1 LQTVKSGEHNIA
13 RVLILLRYAVIAGGS
28 VWWLLAM
35 LSQAPRPVGLLLPP
49 GAIGL
54 VFLPGLLVTG
64 IAFNVALDLVER
76 FAPRSRVV
84 RALLRHQILFDGIA
98 MNLFVGAMGSPLL
111 MGKPAF
117 YGGMRILPF
126 DVSFVIGGAFV
137 AIAFFLLQNGHFP
150 LYLTAALA
158 SLVASQGLSIAQQQG
173 SGFVQALRSANWGNI
188 GAGMLA
194 VVGVGILSYAADA
207 HVRRSLH
214 AMDTHVADVSRD
226 KDRMQAAFHKLSFLT
241 AIIRDVAA
249 SQAYQQV
256 LEAIT
261 DRAALFFSADDALV
275 ATIEADM
282 EHLSVVAAKSE
293 YREALSHLRIR
304 RGEGILGKI
313 FDGDTPELIK
323 NALLDPRAMQIY
335 GTPEE
340 PESMMVAPLRKGSQ
354 KYGLVSVSRVG
365 VENPF
370 NEDDLALFTSFANI
384 AASVLDNAAMME
396 ALKRK
401 NFTLTVT
408 NQLFSAIVSPLP
420 FDEEIT
426 SFLSIMKDAY
436 QLSRINLL
444 MVENDRFTRFF
455 AVPPPKGPVP
465 PQEVIARMNA
475 GAGVLGQALRERT
488 IVNVSNTAECANYI
502 MADEATRS
510 ELAIPMKNA
519 EGRVIAVLNLES
531 GQRDYFTSE
540 VAADVLA
547 VSGEVEGFL
556 QVRLIWE
563 EVKEQRNIREA
574 INRAELENIDVST
587 AEQATAHLSRLLQR
601 ILPGP
606 GSVILLENSG
616 NTARA
621 WTAIRAASTEEA
633 EPVRLFESELRAR
646 LAVTHSLSRS
656 VTGLL
661 QGRDLLVR
669 QLDFEH
675 RLVGFVIVGIGD
687 HRLLTVSETSAF
699 DLFMAY
705 AESVV
710 QKIFVKQRSALLTKY
725 RLAAKELFDTSFKR
739 TDLRQFLAATAR
751 KLQDVMEADG
761 SAYIPFDAES
771 RQLVVSQADIIGF
784 TPEPGVE
791 PGILAE
797 AFSSPTISVVH
808 SEVSNTVVPLA
819 PGAMTEL
826 TLRMTLEGILYGVLY
841 VSFKR
846 PVLLTDEERH
856 MVEAFVSDCNLVAE
870 NILYVHRIDELS
882 VTDELTGLGN
892 YRAFVTHSVEQSE
905 RTARFG
911 EVFSLLFFDIDD
923 FKKYNDTY
931 SHLDGNL
938 ALQSIADILRH
949 SIRSVDSAYR
959 YGGEEF
965 VVLMPEASR
974 TDARKAAERIR
985 ASVERNSARD
995 HRHFRTV
1002 VTLSG
1007 GVASFE
1013 DRVSDPKNLLL
1024 LADLAMYQAKKSGKN
1039 TIYVLDSLASQKRTT
1054 PGSQQ

>member
-1 LQTVKSGEHNIA
+1 LQTVKFGERNTA
-13 RVLILLRYAVIAGGS
+13 RTLILLRYAVIAGGS
-28 VWWLLAM
+28 VWWLLAT
-35 LSQAPRPVGLLLPP
+35 LSQTP
-49 GAIGL
+49 GAIRL
-54 VFLPGLLVTG
+54 VLLPGILVTG
-64 IAFNVALDLVER
+64 IAFNVALDLMER
-76 FAPRSRVV
+76 FAPRSGMA
-84 RALLRHQILFDGIA
+84 RAILHHQILFDGIA
-98 MNLFVGAMGSPLL
+98 MNLFLGAMGSPLL
-111 MGKPAF
+111 MGRPVF
-117 YGGMRILPF
+117 YGGTRILPF
-126 DVSFVIGGAFV
+126 DASFVVSGAFIV
-137 AIAFFLLQNGHFP
+137 IASTILQNGHFP

-158 SLVASQGLSIAQQQG
+158 SLVASEGLSIAQQQG
-173 SGFVQALRSANWGNI
+173 SGFIQALRSANWGDI
-188 GAGMLA
+188 STGMLA
-194 VVGVGILSYAADA
+194 VAGVGILSYAANE
-207 HVRRSLH
+207 HVRRSLR
-214 AMDTHVADVSRD
+214 AMDTRVADVSRD
-226 KDRMQAAFHKLSFLT
+226 KERMQATFHKLSFLT
-241 AIIRDVAA
+241 AIIQDMAA

-261 DRAALFFSADDALV
+261 DRAALFFSADDAIV
-275 ATIEADM
+275 ATIDADM

-293 YREALSHLRIR
+293 YHEALSHLRIR
-304 RGEGILGKI
+304 RGEGILGKT

-340 PESMMVAPLRKGSQ
+340 PESMMVAPLRRGSQ
-354 KYGLVSVSRVG
+354 KYGLVSVSRIG

-384 AASVLDNAAMME
+384 AASVLDNATMME

-408 NQLFSAIVSPLP
+408 NQLSSAIVSPLP
-420 FDEEIT
+420 FEEEIS
-426 SFLSIMKDAY
+426 SFLSIMNNAF
-436 QLSRINLL
+436 QLSCIDLL
-444 MVENDRFTRFF
+444 MVENDRFTRLF
-455 AVPPPKGPVP
+455 AVPPPKSPVP
-465 PQEVIARMNA
+465 PQEIIARMNA

-488 IVNVSNTAECANYI
+488 IVNVPNVTDYANYI
-502 MADEATRS
+502 MADEATHS

-531 GQRDYFTSE
+531 GQSDYFTND

-547 VSGEVEGFL
+547 VAREVQGFL
-556 QVRLIWE
+556 QGRLIWE

-587 AEQATAHLSRLLQR
+587 TEQATAHLSRLLQR
-601 ILPGP
+601 ILPGL

-621 WTAIRAASTEEA
+621 WTAIRAASAEEA

-646 LAVTHSLSRS
+646 LGVTHSLSRA

-669 QLDFEH
+669 RLDFEQ

-687 HRLLTVSETSAF
+687 HRPLTLGETSAF

-705 AESVV
+705 AESIV
-710 QKIFVKQRSALLTKY
+710 QKIFLKQRSTLLTKY
-725 RLAAKELFDTSFKR
+725 RLAAKELLDTSFKR

-751 KLQDVMEADG
+751 KLQDVVEADG
-761 SAYIPFDAES
+761 SAYVPFEAES
-771 RQLVVSQADIIGF
+771 RQLVVSQADITGF

-797 AFSSPTISVVH
+797 AFSSPSISIVH
-808 SEVSNTVVPLA
+808 SEVSNTMVPLA

-826 TLRMTLEGILYGVLY
+826 TLRITLEGVLYGVLY

-846 PVLLTDEERH
+846 PVLLTDEEQH
-856 MVEAFVSDCNLVAE
+856 MVETFVSDCSLVAE

-938 ALQSIADILRH
+938 ALQGIADIVRH

-965 VVLMPEASR
+965 VILMPEASP
-974 TDARKAAERIR
+974 TDARKAAERILT
-985 ASVERNSARD
+985 SVERNSARD
-995 HRHFRTV
+995 HRHFRSV

-1039 TIYVLDSLASQKRTT
+1039 TIYVLDSLASQKRTA
-1054 PGSQQ
+1054 PGSQE

>member
-1 LQTVKSGEHNIA
+1 MKSGERNTA
-13 RVLILLRYAVIAGGS
+13 RILILLRYAVIAGGG
-28 VWWLLAM
+28 VWWLFAM
-35 LSQAPRPVGLLLPP
+35 LSQTPGLVGLVL
-49 GAIGL
+49 
-54 VFLPGLLVTG
+54 LPGLLVTG
-64 IAFNVALDLVER
+64 IAYNVALDLIDR
-76 FAPRSRVV
+76 FASRSGVA

-98 MNLFVGAMGSPLL
+98 LNLFLGAMGSPLL
-111 MGKPAF
+111 MGKPVF
-117 YGGMRILPF
+117 YGGTRILPF
-126 DVSFVIGGAFV
+126 DISFVVSGAFIV
-137 AIAFFLLQNGHFP
+137 SASILLQNGHFP
-150 LYLTAALA
+150 LYLGAALA
-158 SLVASQGLSIAQQQG
+158 SLVASQGLSLAQQQG
-173 SGFVQALRSANWGNI
+173 TGFMQALRSANWGDI

-194 VVGVGILSYAADA
+194 VAGVGILSYVADL
-207 HVRRSLH
+207 HVRRTLRT
-214 AMDTHVADVSRD
+214 MDTRVADVSRD
-226 KDRMQAAFHKLSFLT
+226 KERMQAAFHKLSFLT
-241 AIIRDVAA
+241 AIIRDMAA

-256 LEAIT
+256 LETIT
-261 DRAALFFSADDALV
+261 DRAALFFTADDAII
-275 ATIEADM
+275 ATIDSDM
-282 EHLSVVAAKSE
+282 EHLSVAAVKSE
-293 YREALSHLRIR
+293 YREALSNLRIR

-313 FDGDTPELIK
+313 FDGDTPELVR

-384 AASVLDNAAMME
+384 VASVLDNAMMVE

-408 NQLFSAIVSPLP
+408 NQLSSAIVSPLP
-420 FDEEIT
+420 FEEEINT
-426 SFLSIMKDAY
+426 FLSIMNNAFR
-436 QLSRINLL
+436 LARINLL

-455 AVPPPKGPVP
+455 AVPASNASIPSQDVL
-465 PQEVIARMNA
+465 ARMNA

-488 IVNVSNTAECANYI
+488 IVNVPNVTDYANYI
-502 MADEATRS
+502 MADAATRS

-519 EGRVIAVLNLES
+519 DGRVIAVLNLES
-531 GQRDYFTSE
+531 GQSDYFTSD
-540 VAADVLA
+540 VASDVLA
-547 VSGEVEGFL
+547 VAGEVQGFL
-556 QVRLIWE
+556 QGRLIWE

-587 AEQATAHLSRLLQR
+587 AEQAAAHLSRLLQR

-606 GSVILLENSG
+606 ASVILLENSG

-621 WTAIRAASTEEA
+621 WTAIRASNTEET
-633 EPVRLFESELRAR
+633 ELVRLFESELRAR
-646 LAVTHSLSRS
+646 LDITHSLSHS

-661 QGRDLLVR
+661 QGRDLMVHR
-669 QLDFEH
+669 LDFEQ
-675 RLVGFVIVGIGD
+675 RLVGFVIVGIGNP
-687 HRLLTVSETSAF
+687 RPLTASETSAF
-699 DLFMAY
+699 ELFMAY
-705 AESVV
+705 AESIV
-710 QKIFVKQRSALLTKY
+710 QKIFLKQRSAMLTKY
-725 RLAAKELFDTSFKR
+725 RLAAKELLDTSFKR

-761 SAYIPFDAES
+761 SAYVPFEAET
-771 RQLVVSQADIIGF
+771 RRLVVSQADISGF
-784 TPEPGVE
+784 TPEIGTE

-797 AFSSPTISVVH
+797 AFSSPSLAVVH
-808 SEVSNTVVPLA
+808 AEVSNTMIPLA

-841 VSFKR
+841 ISFKR
-846 PVLLTDEERH
+846 PVLLTDEEQH
-856 MVEAFVSDCNLVAE
+856 MVEAFVSDCSLVAE

-938 ALQSIADILRH
+938 ALQGIADILRH

-965 VVLMPEASR
+965 VILMPGASPS
-974 TDARKAAERIR
+974 DAHKAAERIR
-985 ASVERNSARD
+985 TSVERNSSRD
-995 HRHFRTV
+995 HRHFRGV

-1007 GVASFE
+1007 GITSFE

-1039 TIYVLDSLASQKRTT
+1039 AIYVLDSLASQKRTA

>member
-1 LQTVKSGEHNIA
+1 
-13 RVLILLRYAVIAGGS
+13 
-28 VWWLLAM
+28 M
-35 LSQAPRPVGLLLPP
+35 LSQTP
-49 GAIGL
+49 GRIGL
-54 VFLPGLLVTG
+54 VLPTGPIGLVLLPGLLVAA
-64 IAFNVALDLVER
+64 IAFNVALDLIDR
-76 FAPRSRVV
+76 FAPRSGVA
-84 RALLRHQILFDGIA
+84 RAILRHQILFDGIA
-98 MNLFVGAMGSPLL
+98 MNLFLGGMASPLL
-111 MGKPAF
+111 MGRPVF
-117 YGGMRILPF
+117 YGGTRILPF
-126 DVSFVIGGAFV
+126 DASFVVSAAFV
-137 AIAFFLLQNGHFP
+137 VIASIILQNGHFP

-173 SGFVQALRSANWGNI
+173 SGFMQALRSANWGDI
-188 GAGMLA
+188 GTGMLA
-194 VVGVGILSYAADA
+194 VVGVGILSYAADE
-207 HVRRSLH
+207 HVRRSLR
-214 AMDTHVADVSRD
+214 AMDTRVANVSRD
-226 KDRMQAAFHKLSFLT
+226 KERMQAAFHKLSFLT
-241 AIIRDVAA
+241 AIIQDMAA

-261 DRAALFFSADDALV
+261 DRAALFFSADDAII
-275 ATIEADM
+275 ATIDADM
-282 EHLSVVAAKSE
+282 EHLSVAAAKSE
-293 YREALSHLRIR
+293 YHEALSHLRIR
-304 RGEGILGKI
+304 RGEGILGKT
-313 FDGDTPELIK
+313 FDGDAPELIK

-340 PESMMVAPLRKGSQ
+340 PESMMVAPLRRGSQ

-408 NQLFSAIVSPLP
+408 NQLSSAIVSPLP
-420 FDEEIT
+420 FEEEIN
-426 SFLSIMKDAY
+426 SFLSIMNNAF

-444 MVENDRFTRFF
+444 MVENDHFNRFF
-455 AVPPPKGPVP
+455 TVPPPKSPVP
-465 PQEVIARMNA
+465 PQEIIARMNA
-475 GAGVLGQALRERT
+475 GAGALGQALRERT
-488 IVNVSNTAECANYI
+488 IVNVPNITDYANYI

-510 ELAIPMKNA
+510 ELAIPMKNT

-531 GQRDYFTSE
+531 GQSDYFTNDVS
-540 VAADVLA
+540 ADVLA
-547 VSGEVEGFL
+547 VAGEVQGFL
-556 QVRLIWE
+556 QGRLIWE

-574 INRAELENIDVST
+574 INKAELENIDVST
-587 AEQATAHLSRLLQR
+587 TEQATAHLSRLLQR

-687 HRLLTVSETSAF
+687 HRLLTVSESSAF
-699 DLFMAY
+699 DLFMVY
-705 AESVV
+705 AKSIVE
-710 QKIFVKQRSALLTKY
+710 KIFLKQRSALLTKY
-725 RLAAKELFDTSFKR
+725 RLAAKELLDTSFKR

-761 SAYIPFDAES
+761 SAYVPFEAES
-771 RQLVVSQADIIGF
+771 RQLVVSRADIIGF

-797 AFSSPTISVVH
+797 AFSSPSISVVH
-808 SEVSNTVVPLA
+808 SEVSNTMVPLA

-826 TLRMTLEGILYGVLY
+826 TLRITLEGILYGVLY

-856 MVEAFVSDCNLVAE
+856 MVEAFVSDCSLVAE

-965 VVLMPEASR
+965 VILMPEASP

-1013 DRVSDPKNLLL
+1013 ERVSDPKNLLL

-1039 TIYVLDSLASQKRTT
+1039 TIYALESLASQKRTA
-1054 PGSQQ
+1054 PGSQE

>member
-1 LQTVKSGEHNIA
+1 LHTVKPAERNIT
-13 RVLILLRYAVIAGGS
+13 RIFILLRYVIIAGGS
-28 VWWLLAM
+28 VWWLFVM
-35 LSQAPRPVGLLLPP
+35 LSQPPRS
-49 GAIGL
+49 IGL
-54 VFLPGLLVTG
+54 VLLPGLLVTA
-64 IAFNVALDLVER
+64 IVFNVSIDLVDR
-76 FAPRSRVV
+76 FAPHSRIA
-84 RALLRHQILFDGIA
+84 RAILRHQILFDGIA
-98 MNLFVGAMGSPLL
+98 MNLFLGAMGSPLL
-111 MGKPAF
+111 MGRPAF
-117 YGGMRILPF
+117 YGGTRVLPF
-126 DVSFVIGGAFV
+126 DLSFIVSGAFIV
-137 AIAFFLLQNGHFP
+137 IASIVLQNGHFP

-173 SGFVQALRSANWGNI
+173 GGFMQALRSANWGDI

-194 VVGVGILSYAADA
+194 VAGVGILSYAADE
-207 HVRRSLH
+207 HVRRRLR
-214 AMDTHVADVSRD
+214 AMDTRVTDVNRD
-226 KDRMQAAFHKLSFLT
+226 KDRMQATFHKLSFLT
-241 AIIRDVAA
+241 AIIRDMAA

-261 DRAALFFSADDALV
+261 DRAALFFSADDAIV
-275 ATIEADM
+275 ATIDADM
-282 EHLSVVAAKSE
+282 EGLSVVAAKSE
-293 YREALSHLRIR
+293 YREALSHLHIR
-304 RGEGILGKI
+304 RGQGILGKI
-313 FDGDTPELIK
+313 FDGDAPELIK

-340 PESMMVAPLRKGSQ
+340 PESMMAAPLRKGNQ
-354 KYGLVSVSRVG
+354 KYGLVSVSRIG

-384 AASVLDNAAMME
+384 AASVLDNATIME
-396 ALKRK
+396 ALRRK

-408 NQLFSAIVSPLP
+408 NQLSSAIVSALP
-420 FDEEIT
+420 FDKEIN
-426 SFLSIMKDAY
+426 SFLSIMSNAF

-455 AVPPPKGPVP
+455 AVPPPKSPVP
-465 PQEVIARMNA
+465 PQEIIARMNGGA
-475 GAGVLGQALRERT
+475 GAIGQALRERA
-488 IVNVSNTAECANYI
+488 IVNVPNTAEYANYI

-519 EGRVIAVLNLES
+519 EGRVIAVLSLENS
-531 GQRDYFTSE
+531 QSDYFTSD
-540 VAADVLA
+540 VSADVLA
-547 VSGEVEGFL
+547 IAGEVQEFL
-556 QVRLIWE
+556 QGRLIWE

-587 AEQATAHLSRLLQR
+587 AEQATAHLSRLLWR

-606 GSVILLENSG
+606 GSVILLENAG
-616 NTARA
+616 NTARP
-621 WTAIRAASTEEA
+621 WTAIRAASTKGA
-633 EPVRLFESELRAR
+633 EPVRVFESELRAR
-646 LAVTHSLSRS
+646 LDMTHSLSRS

-661 QGRDLLVR
+661 QDRDLMVR
-669 QLDFEH
+669 QLDFEQ
-675 RLVGFVIVGIGD
+675 RLVGFVIVGIGE

-705 AESVV
+705 AESIV

-725 RLAAKELFDTSFKR
+725 RLAARELLDNSFKR
-739 TDLRQFLAATAR
+739 TDLRQFLAATAH
-751 KLQDVMEADG
+751 KLQDAMEADA
-761 SAYIPFDAES
+761 SAYIPFEAGS
-771 RQLVVSQADIIGF
+771 RQLVVSQADIFGF

-791 PGILAE
+791 PGILGE
-797 AFSSPTISVVH
+797 AFSSPSLAVVH
-808 SEVSNTVVPLA
+808 AEVSNTMVPLA
-819 PGAMTEL
+819 PAAMTEL
-826 TLRMTLEGILYGVLY
+826 TLRITLEGVLYGVLY

-856 MVEAFVSDCNLVAE
+856 MVEAFVSDCSLVAE

-892 YRAFVTHSVEQSE
+892 YRAFVTHSIEQSE

-911 EVFSLLFFDIDD
+911 EEFSLLFFDIDD

-938 ALQSIADILRH
+938 ALQGIADILRH
-949 SIRSVDSAYR
+949 SIRTVDSAYR

-965 VVLMPEASR
+965 VILMPGASP

-985 ASVERNSARD
+985 ASVERNSGRD
-995 HRHFRTV
+995 HRHFRTL

-1007 GVASFE
+1007 GVTSFE

-1039 TIYVLDSLASQKRTT
+1039 TIYVLGSLASQKQAE
-1054 PGSQQ
+1054 PGPPE

>member
-1 LQTVKSGEHNIA
+1 
-13 RVLILLRYAVIAGGS
+13 
-28 VWWLLAM
+28 M
-35 LSQAPRPVGLLLPP
+35 LSQTSGAIRLVLLP
-49 GAIGL
+49 GI
-54 VFLPGLLVTG
+54 LVTG
-64 IAFNVALDLVER
+64 IAFNVALDLMER
-76 FAPRSRVV
+76 FAHHSGAARVI
-84 RALLRHQILFDGIA
+84 LRHQILFDGIA
-98 MNLFVGAMGSPLL
+98 MNLFLGAMGSPLL
-111 MGKPAF
+111 MGRPVF
-117 YGGMRILPF
+117 YGGTRILPF
-126 DVSFVIGGAFV
+126 DVSFVVSGALLV
-137 AIAFFLLQNGHFP
+137 IASILLHNGRFP
-150 LYLTAALA
+150 LYLMAALA

-173 SGFVQALRSANWGNI
+173 SGFLQALRSANWGDI

-194 VVGVGILSYAADA
+194 VAGVGILSYAADE
-207 HVRRSLH
+207 HVRRSLRT
-214 AMDTHVADVSRD
+214 MDTRVADVSRD

-241 AIIRDVAA
+241 AIIRDMAA
-249 SQAYQQV
+249 SQAYQQA

-261 DRAALFFSADDALV
+261 DRAALFFSADDAIV
-275 ATIEADM
+275 ATIDADM

-304 RGEGILGKI
+304 RGEGILGKT

-323 NALLDPRAMQIY
+323 NGLLDPRAMQIY

-340 PESMMVAPLRKGSQ
+340 PESMMVAPLRRGSQ
-354 KYGLVSVSRVG
+354 KYGLVSVSRIG

-384 AASVLDNAAMME
+384 AASVLDNATMME

-408 NQLFSAIVSPLP
+408 NQLSSAIVSSLP
-420 FDEEIT
+420 FEEEIN
-426 SFLSIMKDAY
+426 SFLSIMNNAF
-436 QLSRINLL
+436 QLSRINLV

-455 AVPPPKGPVP
+455 TVPPPKSPVP
-465 PQEVIARMNA
+465 PQEIIARMNA
-475 GAGVLGQALRERT
+475 GAGVLGQVLRERT
-488 IVNVSNTAECANYI
+488 IVNVRNITDSANYI
-502 MADEATRS
+502 MADETTHS

-531 GQRDYFTSE
+531 GQSDYFTND
-540 VAADVLA
+540 VTADVLA
-547 VSGEVEGFL
+547 VAGEVQGFL
-556 QVRLIWE
+556 QGRLIWE

-621 WTAIRAASTEEA
+621 WTAIRAASAEEA

-646 LAVTHSLSRS
+646 LDVTHSLSRS

-669 QLDFEH
+669 QLDFEQ

-687 HRLLTVSETSAF
+687 HRLLTLGETSAF

-705 AESVV
+705 AESIV
-710 QKIFVKQRSALLTKY
+710 QKIFLKQRSALLTKY
-725 RLAAKELFDTSFKR
+725 RLAAKELLDTSFKR

-751 KLQDVMEADG
+751 KLQDVIEADG
-761 SAYIPFDAES
+761 SAYVPFEAES
-771 RQLVVSQADIIGF
+771 RQLVVSQADITGF

-797 AFSSPTISVVH
+797 AFSSPSISVVR
-808 SEVSNTVVPLA
+808 SEVSNTMVPLA

-826 TLRMTLEGILYGVLY
+826 TLRINLEGVLYGVLY

-856 MVEAFVSDCNLVAE
+856 MVEAFVSDCSLVAE

-892 YRAFVTHSVEQSE
+892 YRAFVTHSIEQSE

-911 EVFSLLFFDIDD
+911 EEFSLLFFDIDD

-938 ALQSIADILRH
+938 ALQGIADILRH
-949 SIRSVDSAYR
+949 SIRTVDSAYR

-965 VVLMPEASR
+965 VILMPGASP

-1002 VTLSG
+1002 LTLSG
-1007 GVASFE
+1007 GVANFE

-1039 TIYVLDSLASQKRTT
+1039 TIYVLESLASQKQIE
-1054 PGSQQ
+1054 PGSQE

>member
-1 LQTVKSGEHNIA
+1 MKSVERNIA
-13 RVLILLRYAVIAGGS
+13 RILILLRYAVIAGGS
-28 VWWLLAM
+28 VWWLFVM
-35 LSQAPRPVGLLLPP
+35 LRQPHRP
-49 GAIGL
+49 IGL
-54 VFLPGLLVTG
+54 VLLSGLLVIA
-64 IAFNVALDLVER
+64 IAFNVALDLIDR
-76 FAPRSRVV
+76 FAPRSGAV
-84 RALLRHQILFDGIA
+84 RAILRHQILFDGIA
-98 MNLFVGAMGSPLL
+98 MNLFLGAMGSPLL
-111 MGKPAF
+111 MGRPAF
-117 YGGMRILPF
+117 YGGTRILPF
-126 DVSFVIGGAFV
+126 DISFVVSGCV
-137 AIAFFLLQNGHFP
+137 VIASIILQNGHFP

-158 SLVASQGLSIAQQQG
+158 SLVASQGLSIAHQQG
-173 SGFVQALRSANWGNI
+173 DSFVQAFRLANWGDI

-194 VVGVGILSYAADA
+194 VVVVGILSHAADQ
-207 HVRRSLH
+207 HVRRSLRT
-214 AMDTHVADVSRD
+214 MDTRVADVSRD
-226 KDRMQAAFHKLSFLT
+226 KERMQAAFHKLSFLT
-241 AIIRDVAA
+241 AIIRDMAA

-261 DRAALFFSADDALV
+261 DRAALFFSADDAIV
-275 ATIEADM
+275 ATIDADM

-304 RGEGILGKI
+304 RGEGILGKT

-354 KYGLVSVSRVG
+354 KFGLVSVSRIG

-384 AASVLDNAAMME
+384 AASVLDNATMME

-408 NQLFSAIVSPLP
+408 NQLSSAIVSPLP
-420 FDEEIT
+420 FEEEIN
-426 SFLSIMKDAY
+426 SFLSIMNNAF

-444 MVENDRFTRFF
+444 MVENDHFTRFF
-455 AVPPPKGPVP
+455 AVPPPKSPVP
-465 PQEVIARMNA
+465 PQEIIARMNA
-475 GAGVLGQALRERT
+475 GAGIVGQALRERT
-488 IVNVSNTAECANYI
+488 IVNVPNITDYANYI
-502 MADEATRS
+502 MADEATHS

-531 GQRDYFTSE
+531 GKSDYFTNE
-540 VAADVLA
+540 VSADVLA
-547 VSGEVEGFL
+547 VAGEVQGFL
-556 QVRLIWE
+556 QGRLIWE

-587 AEQATAHLSRLLQR
+587 TEQATAHLSRLLQR
-601 ILPGP
+601 ILPGS
-606 GSVILLENSG
+606 GSVILLENSS
-616 NTARA
+616 NTAHA
-621 WTAIRAASTEEA
+621 WTAIRSASTEEA
-633 EPVRLFESELRAR
+633 ELVRLFESELRAR
-646 LAVTHSLSRS
+646 LDVTHSLSRS

-661 QGRDLLVR
+661 QGHDLLVH
-669 QLDFEH
+669 QLDFEQ
-675 RLVGFVIVGIGD
+675 RLVGFVIVGIGG

-705 AESVV
+705 AESIV
-710 QKIFVKQRSALLTKY
+710 QKIFLKQRSALLTKY
-725 RLAAKELFDTSFKR
+725 RLAAKELLDTSFKR

-761 SAYIPFDAES
+761 SAYVPFEAES

-791 PGILAE
+791 PSILTE
-797 AFSSPTISVVH
+797 AFSSPSISVVH
-808 SEVSNTVVPLA
+808 AEVSNTMVPLA

-856 MVEAFVSDCNLVAE
+856 MVEAFVSDCSLVAE

-892 YRAFVTHSVEQSE
+892 YRAFVAHSVEQSE

-911 EVFSLLFFDIDD
+911 EEFSLLFFDIDD

-965 VVLMPEASR
+965 VILMPGASP
-974 TDARKAAERIR
+974 TDAHKAAERIR

-1039 TIYVLDSLASQKRTT
+1039 TIYVLDSLASQKQIE
-1054 PGSQQ
+1054 PGPPE

>member
-1 LQTVKSGEHNIA
+1 MKTGERNTV
-13 RVLILLRYAVIAGGS
+13 RMLILLRYAVIAAGS
-28 VWWLLAM
+28 VWWFVTM
-35 LSQAPRPVGLLLPP
+35 LSQAP
-49 GAIGL
+49 GAIQL
-54 VFLPGLLVTG
+54 VVLPGILVTG
-64 IAFNVALDLVER
+64 IAFNVALDLMDR
-76 FAPRSRVV
+76 FAPHSGVV
-84 RALLRHQILFDGIA
+84 RAILRHQILFDGIA
-98 MNLFVGAMGSPLL
+98 MNLFLGIMGSPLL

-117 YGGMRILPF
+117 YGGTRVLPF
-126 DVSFVIGGAFV
+126 DASFVVSGALV
-137 AIAFFLLQNGHFP
+137 VTATIILRNGHFP
-150 LYLTAALA
+150 LYVMAALV
-158 SLVASQGLSIAQQQG
+158 SLVASQGLSIAQQQDI
-173 SGFVQALRSANWGNI
+173 GFVQALQSANWGDI
-188 GAGMLA
+188 GTGMLA
-194 VVGVGILSYAADA
+194 VVGVGILAYGANEY
-207 HVRRSLH
+207 VRRSVG
-214 AMDTHVADVSRD
+214 AMDTRVADVSRD
-226 KDRMQAAFHKLSFLT
+226 KERMQASFHKLSFLT
-241 AIIRDVAA
+241 AIIRDMTA

-261 DRAALFFSADDALV
+261 DRAALFFSADDAII
-275 ATIEADM
+275 ATIDADM

-293 YREALSHLRIR
+293 FHEALSQLRIR

-313 FDGDTPELIK
+313 FDGDTPELVK

-354 KYGLVSVSRVG
+354 KYGLVSVSRIG

-370 NEDDLALFTSFANI
+370 NEEDLSLFTSFANI
-384 AASVLDNAAMME
+384 AASVLDNATILE
-396 ALKRK
+396 TLKRK

-408 NQLFSAIVSPLP
+408 NQLSSAIVSALP
-420 FDEEIT
+420 FDEEIN
-426 SFLSIMKDAY
+426 SFLSIMNNTF
-436 QLSRINLL
+436 QLCRINLL
-444 MVENDRFTRFF
+444 MVENDRFTKFY
-455 AVPPPKGPVP
+455 AVPPPKSAVP
-465 PQEVIARMNA
+465 PQEIIARMNA

-488 IVNVSNTAECANYI
+488 IVIIPNVADHANYI
-502 MADEATRS
+502 VADEATRS
-510 ELAIPMKNA
+510 EMAIPMKNA

-531 GQRDYFTSE
+531 GQTDYFKNDVS
-540 VAADVLA
+540 ADVLA
-547 VSGEVEGFL
+547 VAGEVQGFL
-556 QVRLIWE
+556 QGRLIWE

-574 INRAELENIDVST
+574 VNRAELENIDVST
-587 AEQATAHLSRLLQR
+587 AEQATAHLNRLLER
-601 ILPGP
+601 ILPGLR
-606 GSVILLENSG
+606 SVILMENSG

-621 WTAIRAASTEEA
+621 WTAIRAGGAKESEQA
-633 EPVRLFESELRAR
+633 RLFESELRAR
-646 LAVTHSLSRS
+646 LEVTHSLSRS

-669 QLDFEH
+669 RLDFEQ
-675 RLVGFVIVGIGD
+675 RIVGFVIVGIGD
-687 HRLLTVSETSAF
+687 LRPLTVGETSAF
-699 DLFMAY
+699 ELFMAY
-705 AESVV
+705 AESIV

-725 RLAAKELFDTSFKR
+725 RLAAKELFDTSFRR
-739 TDLRQFLAATAR
+739 TELQQFLAATAH

-761 SAYIPFDAES
+761 SAYVPFEAES
-771 RQLVVSQADIIGF
+771 RQLVLSQADISGF

-791 PGILAE
+791 ARILAE
-797 AFSSPTISVVH
+797 AFSSPSLAVVH
-808 SEVSNTVVPLA
+808 SEVSNTTIPLD

-841 VSFKR
+841 VSFRR

-856 MVEAFVSDCNLVAE
+856 MVEAFVSDCSLVAE

-911 EVFSLLFFDIDD
+911 EVFSLVFFDIDD

-965 VVLMPEASR
+965 VLLMPGA
-974 TDARKAAERIR
+974 TPADAHKAAERVR

-995 HRHFRTV
+995 RRHFRSV

-1007 GVASFE
+1007 GIASFE

-1024 LADLAMYQAKKSGKN
+1024 LADLAMYEAKKSGKN
-1039 TIYVLDSLASQKRTT
+1039 AVYVLNSLASQKRTS
-1054 PGSQQ
+1054 PGSQ

>member
-1 LQTVKSGEHNIA
+1 VKSGERNIA
-13 RVLILLRYAVIAGGS
+13 RILILLRYAVIAGSS
-28 VWWLLAM
+28 VWWLFAVV
-35 LSQAPRPVGLLLPP
+35 SQTLGR
-49 GAIGL
+49 IGL
-54 VFLPGLLVTG
+54 VLLPGLLVTG
-64 IAFNVALDLVER
+64 LAFNVALDLIDR
-76 FAPRSRVV
+76 FAPRSGAV
-84 RALLRHQILFDGIA
+84 RAILRHQILFDGIA
-98 MNLFVGAMGSPLL
+98 MNLFLGAMGSSLL
-111 MGKPAF
+111 MGRPVF
-117 YGGMRILPF
+117 YGGTRILPF
-126 DVSFVIGGAFV
+126 DVSFVVSGTFV
-137 AIAFFLLQNGHFP
+137 VIACILLQNGHFP

-173 SGFVQALRSANWGNI
+173 SGFMEALRSANWGDI

-194 VVGVGILSYAADA
+194 VAVVGILSYAADE
-207 HVRRSLH
+207 HVRRSLR
-214 AMDTHVADVSRD
+214 AMDTRVADVSRD
-226 KDRMQAAFHKLSFLT
+226 KERMQAAFHKLSFLT
-241 AIIRDVAA
+241 AIIRDMAA

-261 DRAALFFSADDALV
+261 DRAALFFSADDAII
-275 ATIEADM
+275 ATIDADM

-293 YREALSHLRIR
+293 YREALLHLPIR
-304 RGEGILGKI
+304 RGEGILGKV
-313 FDGDTPELIK
+313 FDGDAPELIK

-340 PESMMVAPLRKGSQ
+340 PESMMVAALRKGSQ
-354 KYGLVSVSRVG
+354 KYGLVSVSRIG

-370 NEDDLALFTSFANI
+370 NEEDLALFTSFANI
-384 AASVLDNAAMME
+384 AASVLDNATMME
-396 ALKRK
+396 TLKRK

-408 NQLFSAIVSPLP
+408 NQLSSAIVSPLP
-420 FDEEIT
+420 FEEEIN
-426 SFLSIMKDAY
+426 SFLSIMNNAF
-436 QLSRINLL
+436 QLSHIDLM
-444 MVENDRFTRFF
+444 MVENDRFSRFF
-455 AVPPPKGPVP
+455 AVPAPKFPVP
-465 PQEVIARMNA
+465 PQEIIARMNA
-475 GAGVLGQALRERT
+475 GSGVLGQALRERT
-488 IVNVSNTAECANYI
+488 IVNVPNIADYANYI
-502 MADEATRS
+502 MVDEATRS

-531 GQRDYFTSE
+531 GQRDYFANDVT
-540 VAADVLA
+540 ADVLA
-547 VSGEVEGFL
+547 VTGEVQGYL
-556 QVRLIWE
+556 QGRLIWE

-587 AEQATAHLSRLLQR
+587 TEQATAHLSRLLQR

-633 EPVRLFESELRAR
+633 EPARLFESELRAR
-646 LAVTHSLSRS
+646 LDVTHSLSRS

-669 QLDFEH
+669 RLDFEQ

-687 HRLLTVSETSAF
+687 HKLLTVSETSAF

-705 AESVV
+705 AESIV
-710 QKIFVKQRSALLTKY
+710 QKIFLKQRSALLTKY
-725 RLAAKELFDTSFKR
+725 RLAAKELLDTSFKR

-761 SAYIPFDAES
+761 SAYVPFEAES

-797 AFSSPTISVVH
+797 AFSSPSISVVH
-808 SEVSNTVVPLA
+808 SEVSNTMVPLA

-841 VSFKR
+841 ISFKR

-856 MVEAFVSDCNLVAE
+856 MVEAFVSDCSLVAE

-892 YRAFVTHSVEQSE
+892 YRAFVAHSVEQSE

-911 EVFSLLFFDIDD
+911 EQFSLLFFDIDD

-965 VVLMPEASR
+965 VILMPGASP
-974 TDARKAAERIR
+974 TNAHKAAERIR

-1039 TIYVLDSLASQKRTT
+1039 TIYVLESLASQKQTT
-1054 PGSQQ
+1054 PGSQE

>member
-1 LQTVKSGEHNIA
+1 MKSGERNIA
-13 RVLILLRYAVIAGGS
+13 RILILLRYAVIAGGS
-28 VWWLLAM
+28 VWWLLSM
-35 LSQAPRPVGLLLPP
+35 LSQVPRPVGFLLPP
-49 GAIGL
+49 GPIGL
-54 VFLPGLLVTG
+54 VLLPGLLVTG
-64 IAFNVALDLVER
+64 IAFNVALDLIDR
-76 FAPRSRVV
+76 FAPRSGAV
-84 RALLRHQILFDGIA
+84 RAILRHQILFDGIA
-98 MNLFVGAMGSPLL
+98 MNLFLGAMGSPLL
-111 MGKPAF
+111 MGRPVF
-117 YGGMRILPF
+117 YGGTRILPF
-126 DVSFVIGGAFV
+126 DVSFVVSGAFV
-137 AIAFFLLQNGHFP
+137 VIASILLQNGRFP

-173 SGFVQALRSANWGNI
+173 SGFLPALRSANWGEI

-194 VVGVGILSYAADA
+194 VAGVGILSYAADE
-207 HVRRSLH
+207 HVRRSLR
-214 AMDTHVADVSRD
+214 AMDTHVTDVSRD

-241 AIIRDVAA
+241 AIIRDMAV

-261 DRAALFFSADDALV
+261 DRAALFFSADDAMV
-275 ATIEADM
+275 ATIDADM

-313 FDGDTPELIK
+313 FDGDIPELIK

-340 PESMMVAPLRKGSQ
+340 PESMMVAPLRRGSQ

-408 NQLFSAIVSPLP
+408 NQLSSAIVSPLP
-420 FDEEIT
+420 FEEEIN
-426 SFLSIMKDAY
+426 SFLSIMKDAF
-436 QLSRINLL
+436 QLLRINLL
-444 MVENDRFTRFF
+444 MVENDRFNRFF
-455 AVPPPKGPVP
+455 TVPPPKSSVL
-465 PQEVIARMNA
+465 PQEIIARVNA
-475 GAGVLGQALRERT
+475 GAGALGQALRERT
-488 IVNVSNTAECANYI
+488 IVNVADIADYANCI
-502 MADEATRS
+502 MADETTRS

-531 GQRDYFTSE
+531 GQRDYFTNDVS
-540 VAADVLA
+540 ADVLA
-547 VSGEVEGFL
+547 VAGEVQGFL

-606 GSVILLENSG
+606 GSVVLLENSG

-646 LAVTHSLSRS
+646 LDVTHSLSRS
-656 VTGLL
+656 VTSLL

-669 QLDFEH
+669 RLDFEQ

-687 HRLLTVSETSAF
+687 HRPLTVGETSAF

-725 RLAAKELFDTSFKR
+725 RLAAKELLDTSFKR
-739 TDLRQFLAATAR
+739 TDLRQFLAATSR

-761 SAYIPFDAES
+761 SAYVPFEAES
-771 RQLVVSQADIIGF
+771 RQLVVSQADINGF

-797 AFSSPTISVVH
+797 AFSSASLAVVH
-808 SEVSNTVVPLA
+808 AEVSNAMVPLA

-856 MVEAFVSDCNLVAE
+856 MVEAFVSDCSLVAE

-923 FKKYNDTY
+923 FKMYNDTY

-938 ALQSIADILRH
+938 ALQGIADIVRH

-965 VVLMPEASR
+965 VVLMPEASP
-974 TDARKAAERIR
+974 TDAHKAAERIR

-995 HRHFRTV
+995 HRHFRCV

-1039 TIYVLDSLASQKRTT
+1039 TVYVLESLASQKRTA

>member
-1 LQTVKSGEHNIA
+1 MKSGERNTA
-13 RVLILLRYAVIAGGS
+13 RILILLRYAAIAGGS
-28 VWWLLAM
+28 VWWLFAM
-35 LSQAPRPVGLLLPP
+35 LSQTP
-49 GAIGL
+49 GATRL
-54 VFLPGLLVTG
+54 VLLAGILVTG
-64 IAFNVALDLVER
+64 IAFNVALDLMDH
-76 FAPRSRVV
+76 FAPRSGAV
-84 RALLRHQILFDGIA
+84 RAILRHQILFDGIA
-98 MNLFVGAMGSPLL
+98 MNIFLGAMGSPLL
-111 MGKPAF
+111 MGSPVS
-117 YGGMRILPF
+117 YGGTRILPF
-126 DVSFVIGGAFV
+126 DASFVVSGAFV
-137 AIAFFLLQNGHFP
+137 VIASIILQNGHFP
-150 LYLTAALA
+150 LYLTVALA
-158 SLVASQGLSIAQQQG
+158 SLVASQGFSIAQQQS
-173 SGFVQALRSANWGNI
+173 SGFMQALRSANWGDI
-188 GAGMLA
+188 STGMLA
-194 VVGVGILSYAADA
+194 VAGVGILSYGADEHA
-207 HVRRSLH
+207 RRSLR
-214 AMDTHVADVSRD
+214 AMDTRVADVSRD
-226 KDRMQAAFHKLSFLT
+226 KERMQAAFHKLSFLT
-241 AIIRDVAA
+241 AIIRDMAA

-261 DRAALFFSADDALV
+261 DRAALFFSADDAII
-275 ATIEADM
+275 ATIDANM
-282 EHLSVVAAKSE
+282 EGLSVVAAKSE
-293 YREALSHLRIR
+293 YHEALSHLRIR

-340 PESMMVAPLRKGSQ
+340 PESMMVAPLRTGSQ
-354 KYGLVSVSRVG
+354 KYGLVSVSRIG

-370 NEDDLALFTSFANI
+370 NEEDLALFTSFANI
-384 AASVLDNAAMME
+384 ASSVLDNATIME

-408 NQLFSAIVSPLP
+408 NQLSSAIVSPMP
-420 FDEEIT
+420 FEEEIN
-426 SFLSIMKDAY
+426 SFLSIMNNAF
-436 QLSRINLL
+436 QLSRINLM
-444 MVENDRFTRFF
+444 MVENDRFTRYF
-455 AVPPPKGPVP
+455 AVPSRKFPDS
-465 PQEVIARMNA
+465 PQDIIARMNA
-475 GAGVLGQALRERT
+475 GEGILGQALRERT
-488 IVNVSNTAECANYI
+488 IVNVPNVADYTNYI
-502 MADEATRS
+502 MGDEATRS

-531 GQRDYFTSE
+531 GQSDYFTN
-540 VAADVLA
+540 DVSTDALA
-547 VSGEVEGFL
+547 VAGEVQGFL
-556 QVRLIWE
+556 QGRLIWE
-563 EVKEQRNIREA
+563 EVKEQRNIHEA

-587 AEQATAHLSRLLQR
+587 TEQATAHLSRLLQR

-621 WTAIRAASTEEA
+621 WTAIRTASTEEA
-633 EPVRLFESELRAR
+633 ASVRLFESELRAR
-646 LAVTHSLSRS
+646 LDVTHSLSRS

-661 QGRDLLVR
+661 QGHDLLVR
-669 QLDFEH
+669 RLDFEQ
-675 RLVGFVIVGIGD
+675 RIVGFVIVGIGH

-705 AESVV
+705 AESIV
-710 QKIFVKQRSALLTKY
+710 QKIFLKQRSVLLTKY
-725 RLAAKELFDTSFKR
+725 RLAAKELLDTSFKR

-761 SAYIPFDAES
+761 SAYVPFEAES

-797 AFSSPTISVVH
+797 AFSSPSISVVH
-808 SEVSNTVVPLA
+808 SEVSNTMVPFA

-841 VSFKR
+841 VSFKHH
-846 PVLLTDEERH
+846 VLLTDEEQH
-856 MVEAFVSDCNLVAE
+856 MVEAFVSDCSLVAE

-949 SIRSVDSAYR
+949 SVRSVDSAYR

-965 VVLMPEASR
+965 VILMPGASS

-985 ASVERNSARD
+985 ASVEGNSARD
-995 HRHFRTV
+995 HPHFRAV

-1013 DRVSDPKNLLL
+1013 DPVSDPKNLLL

-1039 TIYVLDSLASQKRTT
+1039 TIYVLESLASQKRTA
-1054 PGSQQ
+1054 PESQE

>member
-1 LQTVKSGEHNIA
+1 MKPGKRNTA
-13 RVLILLRYAVIAGGS
+13 RILILLRYAVIAGGS

-35 LSQAPRPVGLLLPP
+35 LSQTSGAIRLVLLP
-49 GAIGL
+49 GI
-54 VFLPGLLVTG
+54 LVTG
-64 IAFNVALDLVER
+64 IAFNVALDLMER
-76 FAPRSRVV
+76 FAHHSGAARVI
-84 RALLRHQILFDGIA
+84 LRHQILFDGIA
-98 MNLFVGAMGSPLL
+98 MNLFLGAMGSPLL
-111 MGKPAF
+111 MGRPVF
-117 YGGMRILPF
+117 YGGTRILPF
-126 DVSFVIGGAFV
+126 DVSFVVSGALLV
-137 AIAFFLLQNGHFP
+137 IASILLHNGRFP
-150 LYLTAALA
+150 LYLMAALA

-173 SGFVQALRSANWGNI
+173 SGFLQALRSANWGDI

-194 VVGVGILSYAADA
+194 VAGVGILSYAADE
-207 HVRRSLH
+207 HVRRSLRT
-214 AMDTHVADVSRD
+214 MDTRVADVSRD

-241 AIIRDVAA
+241 AIIRDMAA
-249 SQAYQQV
+249 SQAYQQA

-261 DRAALFFSADDALV
+261 DRAALFFSADDAIV
-275 ATIEADM
+275 ATIDADM

-293 YREALSHLRIR
+293 YSEALSHLRIR
-304 RGEGILGKI
+304 RGEGILGKT

-323 NALLDPRAMQIY
+323 NGLLDPRAMQIY

-340 PESMMVAPLRKGSQ
+340 PESMMVAPLRRGSQ
-354 KYGLVSVSRVG
+354 KYGLVSVSRIG

-384 AASVLDNAAMME
+384 AASVLDNATMME

-408 NQLFSAIVSPLP
+408 NQLSSAIVSSLP
-420 FDEEIT
+420 FEEEIN
-426 SFLSIMKDAY
+426 SFLSIMNNAF
-436 QLSRINLL
+436 QLSRINLV

-455 AVPPPKGPVP
+455 TVPPPKSPVP
-465 PQEVIARMNA
+465 PQEIIARMNA
-475 GAGVLGQALRERT
+475 GAGVLGQVLRERT
-488 IVNVSNTAECANYI
+488 IVNVRNITDSANYI
-502 MADEATRS
+502 MADETTHS

-531 GQRDYFTSE
+531 GQSDYFTND
-540 VAADVLA
+540 VTADVLA
-547 VSGEVEGFL
+547 VAGEVQGFL
-556 QVRLIWE
+556 QGRLIWE

-621 WTAIRAASTEEA
+621 WTAIRAASAEEA

-646 LAVTHSLSRS
+646 LDVTHSLSRS

-669 QLDFEH
+669 QLDFEQ

-687 HRLLTVSETSAF
+687 HRLLTLGETSAF

-705 AESVV
+705 AESIV
-710 QKIFVKQRSALLTKY
+710 QKIFLKQRSALLTKY
-725 RLAAKELFDTSFKR
+725 RLAAKELLDTSFKR

-751 KLQDVMEADG
+751 KLQDVIEADG
-761 SAYIPFDAES
+761 SAYVPFEAES
-771 RQLVVSQADIIGF
+771 RQLVVSQADITGF

-797 AFSSPTISVVH
+797 AFSSPSISVVR
-808 SEVSNTVVPLA
+808 SEVSNTMVPLA

-826 TLRMTLEGILYGVLY
+826 TLRINLEGVLYGVLY

-856 MVEAFVSDCNLVAE
+856 MVEAFVSDCSLVAE

-892 YRAFVTHSVEQSE
+892 YRAFVAHSVEQSE

-911 EVFSLLFFDIDD
+911 EEFSLLFFDIDD

-965 VVLMPEASR
+965 VILMPGASP

-1002 VTLSG
+1002 LTLSG
-1007 GVASFE
+1007 GVANFE

-1039 TIYVLDSLASQKRTT
+1039 TIYVLESLASQKQIE
-1054 PGSQQ
+1054 PGSQE

>member
-1 LQTVKSGEHNIA
+1 MKSGERNIA
-13 RVLILLRYAVIAGGS
+13 RILILFRYAVIAGGS

-35 LSQAPRPVGLLLPP
+35 LSRTP
-49 GAIGL
+49 GFIGL
-54 VFLPGLLVTG
+54 VLPLVLLVTA
-64 IAFNVALDLVER
+64 ITFNVALDLIDR
-76 FAPRSRVV
+76 FAPRSGAVC
-84 RALLRHQILFDGIA
+84 AILRHQILFDGIVV
-98 MNLFVGAMGSPLL
+98 NLYLGAMGSPLL
-111 MGKPAF
+111 IGRPVF
-117 YGGMRILPF
+117 YGGTRILPF
-126 DVSFVIGGAFV
+126 DVSFVVSSAFV
-137 AIAFFLLQNGHFP
+137 VIASILLQNGHFP
-150 LYLTAALA
+150 MYLTAALA
-158 SLVASQGLSIAQQQG
+158 SLVASQGLSIAHLQG
-173 SGFVQALRSANWGNI
+173 SSFMQALPSANWGNI
-188 GAGMLA
+188 GAEMLA
-194 VVGVGILSYAADA
+194 VAGVGILSYVADQ
-207 HVRRSLH
+207 HVRRSLR
-214 AMDTHVADVSRD
+214 AMDTRVADVNRD
-226 KDRMQAAFHKLSFLT
+226 KERMQAAFHKLSFLT
-241 AIIRDVAA
+241 AIIRDMAA

-261 DRAALFFSADDALV
+261 DRAALFFSADDAIV
-275 ATIEADM
+275 ATIDANM

-293 YREALSHLRIR
+293 YREALSHLHIR
-304 RGEGILGKI
+304 RGEGILGKV
-313 FDGDTPELIK
+313 FDSDTPELIK

-354 KYGLVSVSRVG
+354 KYGLVSVSRIG

-370 NEDDLALFTSFANI
+370 NEEDLALFTSFANI
-384 AASVLDNAAMME
+384 AASVLENASILE

-408 NQLFSAIVSPLP
+408 NKLSSAIVSPSP
-420 FDEEIT
+420 FEDEIN
-426 SFLSIMKDAY
+426 SFLSIMKEAF

-455 AVPPPKGPVP
+455 GVPPAKSPVP
-465 PQEVIARMNA
+465 PQEIITRINA
-475 GAGVLGQALRERT
+475 GAGVIAQVLRERT
-488 IVNVSNTAECANYI
+488 IINVANITDHANYI
-502 MADEATRS
+502 MADETTRS
-510 ELAIPMKNA
+510 ELVIPMKNA
-519 EGRVIAVLNLES
+519 EGRVTAVLNLES
-531 GQRDYFTSE
+531 GQNDYFTKDVS
-540 VAADVLA
+540 ADVLA
-547 VSGEVEGFL
+547 VAGEVQGFL
-556 QVRLIWE
+556 QGRLIWE

-587 AEQATAHLSRLLQR
+587 TEQATAHLRRLLER

-606 GSVILLENSG
+606 GSAILLENSV
-616 NTARA
+616 NMARA

-646 LAVTHSLSRS
+646 LDVTHSLSRS

-661 QGRDLLVR
+661 QGRDMLVR
-669 QLDFEH
+669 QLDFEQ
-675 RLVGFVIVGIGD
+675 RIVGFVIVGIGD
-687 HRLLTVSETSAF
+687 HRLLTASETSAF

-705 AESVV
+705 AESIV

-725 RLAAKELFDTSFKR
+725 QLAAKELLDTSFKR

-751 KLQDVMEADG
+751 KLQDAMEADG
-761 SAYIPFDAES
+761 SAYVPFEAES
-771 RQLVVSQADIIGF
+771 RQLVVSQADISGF

-797 AFSSPTISVVH
+797 AFSSPSLSVVH
-808 SEVSNTVVPLA
+808 AEVSNTMVPLS

-826 TLRMTLEGILYGVLY
+826 TLRVTLEGVLCGVLY

-846 PVLLTDEERH
+846 PVLLTEEERH
-856 MVEAFVSDCNLVAE
+856 MVEAFVSDCCLVAE

-882 VTDELTGLGN
+882 VTDELTGLSN
-892 YRAFVTHSVEQSE
+892 YRAFAAHSIEQSE

-923 FKKYNDTY
+923 FKKYNDAY

-938 ALQSIADILRH
+938 ALQGIADILRH

-965 VVLMPEASR
+965 VILMPGASPS
-974 TDARKAAERIR
+974 DAKQAAERIR

-995 HRHFRTV
+995 HRHFRSV

-1039 TIYVLDSLASQKRTT
+1039 AIYVLDSLASQKRAT
-1054 PGSQQ
+1054 PGSQE